1 VTGVARAIGLLV
13 AAFVGGLLAF
23 TVSYATVATQRPDA
37 KAENTTQAE
46 DVQRAGGDPTK
57 VVLVYGRR

>member
-1 VTGVARAIGLLV
+1 MARAIGLLV
-13 AAFVGGLLAF
+13 AAVVGGLLAV

-37 KAENTTQAE
+37 KAENTRQAQ
-46 DVQRAGGDPTK
+46 DVQDAGGDPVK